1 MRCFAASLALL
12 VGLSAPVFAQSC
24 PAGSTTSI
32 SGVVYAPN
40 GTDPLPNVLV
50 YIPTTTVP
58 AFDAGVSCPVPGPL
72 PGAPQLGAVT
82 KVDGSFTITGV
93 DVRSDLPLVIT
104 SGRWRRQVTVD
115 TSAGACQNTVVDKSL
130 SRMPRNHTEGDIP
143 KIAIVTG
150 SADQV
155 ECVLRSN
162 KVGIDDAEFTNP
174 KGGGRIEIYKGSFAP
189 GASLNASTTTA
200 DAMMSDQAQLN
211 AYDMLMLPCEGTPG
225 TGPRPGAELTNL
237 IGFANAGGRVYASH
251 YSYTWMWQTAP
262 FSGVANWTGNQAT
275 GLPSSDIANVDTSFA
290 EGKILAQWL
299 PLVGASSPQNPGQ
312 INVDMIKRDF
322 SGINAPTQSWLTDN
336 TNKAVLQFVFDTPIG
351 QTNNQCG
358 RVLFNEYHVEVTGTG
373 LGTFPSEC
381 ISGAMSPQEK
391 LLEYSLFELTN
402 EGGQATLT
410 PTSADFGTQALGFAS
425 APQTFTWTNNL
436 TFQTNVDSVT
446 PTGDFQVVADGC
458 SGKTIKG
465 GASCTIQVVFTPT
478 ALGPRTGTVSVGSGA
493 LTLTAN
499 LTGTGIPGL
508 TVSPT
513 SLDFGN
519 VDVGGSVTRTVTLTN
534 SASGGIAM
542 PALAA
547 TGDFSP
553 TTNCANPVPANS
565 TCTIFI
571 AFKPTVYGPR
581 TGTMAPV
588 STAPA
593 YSQMSV
599 DLKGNG
605 LDFTI
610 AISPASGTVIAGYN
624 ISTNSTVSPLAGFAN
639 TVNLSCTTNAPG
651 SICTVA
657 NASFAPATAVT
668 TAVNITT
675 TSTYT
680 VVGFSGLGGGGLLCL
695 ISLSGG
701 CLFWMRRRRTGTLLR
716 AGLGL
721 LAIGALGI
729 SLTGCSGKFPDKNA
743 NPTVPGNYTYTVTAT
758 DGTITHSATYG
769 LTVTIK

>member
-1 MRCFAASLALL
+1 MRCFAASLAFL
-12 VGLSAPVFAQSC
+12 VGLSAPVFAQGC

-58 AFDAGVSCPVPGPL
+58 AFDPGVSCPVPGPL
-72 PGAPQLGAVT
+72 PGAPVLGAIT
-82 KVDGSFTITGV
+82 KVDGSFTIT
-93 DVRSDLPLVIT
+93 DVPVSSTLPVIIT
-104 SGRWRRQVTVD
+104 SGRWRRPITVD
-115 TSAGACQNTVVDKSL
+115 TSAAACQNTVVDKNL

-150 SADQV
+150 SADHV
-155 ECVLRSN
+155 ECVLSSA
-162 KVGIDDAEFTNP
+162 KVGIDNAEFTNP
-174 KGGGRIEIYKGSFAP
+174 GGGGRIEVYKGSFGA
-189 GASLNASTTTA
+189 GASIDASTTTA
-200 DAMMSDQAQLN
+200 DAMMSDSTKLN
-211 AYDMLMLPCEGTPG
+211 SYDMLMLPCEGTPG
-225 TGPRPGAELTNL
+225 PSARPSAELTNL
-237 IGFANAGGRVYASH
+237 VGFANAGGRVYASH
-251 YSYTWMWQTAP
+251 YSYTWMWQNTP
-262 FSGVANWTGNQAT
+262 FDGVASWTGNQNP
-275 GLPSSDIANVDTSFA
+275 GVPSSDTATVDTSFA

-299 PLVGASSPQNPGQ
+299 PLVGASSPATPGQ

-322 SGINAPTQSWLTDN
+322 NGINAPTQSWLTDN

-351 QTNNQCG
+351 NNTNQCG
-358 RVLFNEYHVEVTGTG
+358 RVLFNEYHVETTAGG
-373 LGTFPSEC
+373 GTFPGEC
-381 ISGAMSPQEK
+381 PTGAMSPQEK

-402 EGGQATLT
+402 EGGQATLS
-410 PTSADFGTQALGFAS
+410 PLKADFGTEPLGFS
-425 APQTFTWTNNL
+425 TAPQTFTWTNNL
-436 TFQTNVDSVT
+436 TFQTTVDTVT
-446 PTGDFQVVADGC
+446 PTGDFQVLADGC
-458 SGKTIKG
+458 TNKTVKG
-465 GASCTIQVVFTPT
+465 GASCTFQVVFIPT
-478 ALGPRTGTVSVGSGA
+478 ALGSRAGTVSVGSGA

-513 SLDFGN
+513 SLDFGS
-519 VDVGGSVTRTVTLTN
+519 VDVGASLTRTVTLTN
-534 SASGGIAM
+534 SAPGGIAM

-553 TTNCANPVPANS
+553 TSNCANPVPGNS

-588 STAPA
+588 SAAPA

-610 AISPASGTVIAGYN
+610 AMNPTSGTVIAGYN
-624 ISTNSTVSPLAGFAN
+624 ISTSSTVSPLAGFAN
-639 TVNLSCTTNAPG
+639 SVNLTCTTNAPG
-651 SICTVA
+651 STCSVV

-680 VVGFSGLGGGGLLCL
+680 VVGFGGMGGSGLLFLISLGGGCV
-695 ISLSGG
+695 
-701 CLFWMRRRRTGTLLR
+701 FWMRRRHTAALLR
-716 AGLGL
+716 AGLGIL
-721 LAIGALGI
+721 LVGTIGI
-729 SLTGCSGKFPDKNA
+729 SLTGCSGKYPDKNA
-743 NPTVPGNYTYTVTAT
+743 NPTLPGSYTYTVTAT
-758 DGTITHSATYG
+758 DGTISHSATYC